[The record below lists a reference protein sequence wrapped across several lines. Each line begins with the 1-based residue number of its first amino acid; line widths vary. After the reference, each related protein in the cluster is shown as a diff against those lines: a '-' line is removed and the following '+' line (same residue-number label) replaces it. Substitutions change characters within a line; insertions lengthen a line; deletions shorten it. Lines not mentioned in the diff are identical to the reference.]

1 MNSEHRT
8 VTVAN
13 EDGVMA
19 KQTNSTFRTVPERIT
34 RSEAIAQVR
43 AVLAALTDDENC
55 ACAVAARYGVLCQG
69 FAKVPDAEFK
79 NRFAWIAGKRR
90 TATREELEA
99 TVSAYH
105 LGRQAVSGSAIC
117 CDVETREHCGCDG
130 WNQFDNA
137 ALEKACLEITGARVS
152 IG

>member
-1 MNSEHRT
+1 M
-8 VTVAN
+8 
-13 EDGVMA
+13 D
-19 KQTNSTFRTVPERIT
+19 KQTNGTLPAIPERIT
-34 RSEAIAQVR
+34 RPEAIAQVR

-55 ACAVAARYGVLCQG
+55 ACAVAARYGILCRG
-69 FAKVPDAEFK
+69 FADLPDGEFK
-79 NRFAWIAGKRR
+79 SRFAWIAGKRR
-90 TATREELEA
+90 TATREQLEA

-105 LGRQAVSGSAIC
+105 LGRQAVSGSTIC

-137 ALEKACLEITGARVS
+137 ALEKACLEITGSRVS